1 MIFLS
6 KEENLS
12 KSLIKNILEG
22 DVTKLQKIWHES
34 DLTGSHFPWTASVA
48 ITSGSCFRILSCF
61 FLGRSSFSLVFVQI
75 QGCPDLYLKVNRLS
89 NPFFCYSS
97 RSIGISRKWVSKYH
111 FVCTCSQSQLI

>member
-12 KSLIKNILEG
+12 KSLIKIILER

-48 ITSGSCFRILSCF
+48 ISSGTCFRILSCF
-61 FLGRSSFSLVFVQI
+61 FQAEVPSGYFVQI
-75 QGCPDLYLKVNRLS
+75 QGCP
-89 NPFFCYSS
+89 
-97 RSIGISRKWVSKYH
+97 I
-111 FVCTCSQSQLI
+111 